1 MNFLTNVFIYR
12 KMQRKFQV
20 IAFFF
25 SPKSFVRQ
33 KKKKKKKMFF
43 EVLVRLK
50 SDIAVIIFIKTHNY
64 QE

>member
-33 KKKKKKKMFF
+33 KQKKKKMFF